1 MTQRTA
7 WLNGEYLP
15 LAEAKVPVLDRGF
28 LFADGVY
35 EVTAVLDGRLV
46 DSAAHLARLERSA
59 GAIGIPLPVDAA
71 GIAAVER
78 ELIARDGITRGL
90 IYLQLTR
97 GGTDDRDFLPRAGM
111 RPTLLMFTQT
121 RDFLANPAVEA
132 GMSVI
137 SWPELRWT
145 RRDIK
150 SVALLGQVMAKQAAA
165 AAGAQ
170 EAWLV
175 EDGFVTEGASSNA
188 MIVDEAGT
196 LVTRSLSNALLHGC
210 TRAAVLAL
218 AAQDG
223 VPVAERAF
231 TIAEALAAR
240 EAMITSASSF
250 VLPVTRIDGQVIA
263 DGRPGPITRR
273 LRELYIAAARA

>member
-1 MTQRTA
+1 MS
-7 WLNGEYLP
+7 
-15 LAEAKVPVLDRGF
+15 VLDRGF

-59 GAIGIPLPVDAA
+59 AAIGVPLPLPASDIEA
-71 GIAAVER
+71 IER
-78 ELIARDGITRGL
+78 ELIARDTIARGM

-97 GGTDDRDFLPRAGM
+97 GAADDRDFLPRPDT
-111 RPTLLMFTQT
+111 RPTLLLFTQS
-121 RDFLANPAVEA
+121 RDILANPAVET
-132 GMSVI
+132 GVSVVTL
-137 SWPELRWT
+137 PELRWA

-150 SVALLGQVMAKQAAA
+150 STALLAQVMAKQAAA

-175 EDGFVTEGASSNA
+175 EDGRVTEGASSNA
-188 MIVDEAGT
+188 LIVNGDGV
-196 LVTRSLSNALLHGC
+196 LVTRDLSSALLPGC

-218 AAQDG
+218 ATRDG
-223 VPVAERAF
+223 VAVEERAF
-231 TIAEALAAR
+231 TVTEALAAR
-240 EAMITSASSF
+240 EAMLTSASSF
-250 VLPVTRIDGQVIA
+250 VLPVTRIDGQDIG

-273 LRELYIAAARA
+273 LRDLYIAAAQAGGAPA